1 MDRDENFY
9 KKFFTIFICLR
20 EELIQHKYKKGYA
33 VFLSELNQF
42 DKYAISNC
50 FYNSNFDSF
59 DQLVTVYFPIYSKMD
74 TSEAIHKYVMA
85 NIYFKTDYDP
95 LLKTYF
101 LQIIDKSNNN
111 PILHWYYYDNDDFDD
126 LLEDMQEIAPHIY
139 DAIYLN
145 WTIKYFDEKIMNSL

>member
-20 EELIQHKYKKGYA
+20 EELIQHKYMKGYA
-33 VFLSELNQF
+33 AFLVELNQF
-42 DKYAISNC
+42 NKYAISHC

-59 DQLVTVYFPIYSKMD
+59 DQLITVYFPIYSKMN
-74 TSEAIHKYVMA
+74 TSEAIHRYVMA
-85 NIYFKTDYDP
+85 NIHFNTEYDN
-95 LLKTYF
+95 LLKTSY

-111 PILHWYYYDNDDFDD
+111 PILHWYYYDNNDFDVFLD
-126 LLEDMQEIAPHIY
+126 EMQEIAPHIY

-145 WTIKYFDEKIMNSL
+145 WNIGYFDKKL